1 VAAAPAWCDGGVD
14 AATAHR
20 DGAPSGAQ
28 TPLLAQGAIWR
39 GSQNGRV
46 PSWLMTSFCM
56 TLAVIHTRAL
66 VGLHAPEVIVEVHL
80 ADGLPSFTLVGLA
93 DTEVKEARER
103 VRAALAQSGFAFPHN
118 KRITVNLAPADLP
131 KESGR
136 FDLPI
141 ALGVLAAQGLLDAG
155 RLARC
160 EFAGELSLAG
170 ELRPVRGALAL
181 ALAVRESGCARRL
194 VLPAQCAAEAARVE
208 GVDIRS
214 ARHLGEVVQA
224 FLRGAADAAAPHE
237 LPGPSREPL
246 QPPPPLPDLADVK
259 GQAGARRALEV
270 AAAGA
275 HGLLL
280 IGPPGA
286 GKSMLADRLAGL
298 LPPMTPAE
306 ALSSAALLSVSSQGL
321 DVRRFGQRPVRAPH
335 HSASAVALVGGG
347 SPPRPGEISL
357 AHAGVLFLD
366 ELPEFPRSALEALR
380 EPLETGQITI
390 SRAACQAQYPAR
402 FQLVAA
408 MNPCPCGWLGAFAAS
423 GRQCLCNGE
432 AVRRYQARLSGP
444 LLDRIDMQIEVPAL
458 RPAELLPPATRT
470 APAAPPAQESSG
482 AVAARVLGARER
494 QLARQGVPNAL
505 LSAAQLESGLRLA
518 EASRALLEQV
528 AERLGWSARSLHRV
542 AKVARTVA
550 DLAGADEVEA
560 AHMAEAVHYRRGL
573 PGG

>member
-1 VAAAPAWCDGGVD
+1 MP
-14 AATAHR
+14 
-20 DGAPSGAQ
+20 
-28 TPLLAQGAIWR
+28 
-39 GSQNGRV
+39 
-46 PSWLMTSFCM
+46 
-56 TLAVIHTRAL
+56 LAVIHTRAL
-66 VGLHAPEVIVEVHL
+66 VGLHAPDVVVEVHL
-80 ADGLPSFTLVGLA
+80 ANGLPSFTLVGLA

-103 VRAALAQSGFAFPHN
+103 VRAALGQSGFAFPHN
-118 KRITVNLAPADLP
+118 QRITVNLAPADLP

-141 ALGVLAAQGLLDAG
+141 ALGVLAAQGLLDTA

-194 VLPAQCAAEAARVE
+194 VLPAASAAEAARVE
-208 GVDIRS
+208 GVDVRS

-224 FLRGAADAAAPHE
+224 FLPGDGEAAGARE
-237 LPGPSREPL
+237 LPGPTRGCDVA
-246 QPPPPLPDLADVK
+246 PPPLPDLADVK

-286 GKSMLADRLAGL
+286 GKSMLAERLAGL
-298 LPPMTPAE
+298 LPPMTPTE
-306 ALSSAALLSVSSQGL
+306 ALASAALLSVSTQGL
-321 DVRRFGQRPVRAPH
+321 DTSRFGQRPVRAPH

-366 ELPEFPRSALEALR
+366 ELPEFPRAALEALR
-380 EPLETGQITI
+380 EPLETGHITI
-390 SRAACQAQYPAR
+390 SRAAFQAQYPAR

-408 MNPCPCGWLGAFAAS
+408 MNPCPCGWLGAFATS
-423 GRQCLCNGE
+423 GRQCTCHGE

-458 RPAELLPPATRT
+458 RPSELLPAAAGRT
-470 APAAPPAQESSG
+470 VSGGAPRPEASAP
-482 AVAARVLGARER
+482 VAARVRAARER
-494 QLARQGVPNAL
+494 QRARQGTPNAL
-505 LSAAQLESGLRLA
+505 LAAGQVETGLRLA
-518 EASRALLEQV
+518 EPARALLEQV

-550 DLAGADEVEA
+550 DLAGADDVEA
-560 AHMAEAVHYRRGL
+560 AHMAEAVQYRRGL

>member
-1 VAAAPAWCDGGVD
+1 MQFA
-14 AATAHR
+14 R
-20 DGAPSGAQ
+20 QESGAPIR
-28 TPLLAQGAIWR
+28 TNLAPD
-39 GSQNGRV
+39 S
-46 PSWLMTSFCM
+46 SMSLS
-56 TLAVIHTRAL
+56 VIHTRAL
-66 VGLHAPEVIVEVHL
+66 VGLHAPEVLVEVHL
-80 ADGLPSFTLVGLA
+80 ANGLPSFTLVGLA

-103 VRAALAQSGFAFPHN
+103 VRAALTQSGFAFPHN
-118 KRITVNLAPADLP
+118 KRVTVNLAPADLP

-141 ALGVLAAQGLLDAG
+141 ALGVLAAQGLLDAA

-181 ALAVRESGCARRL
+181 ALAVREGGCQRQL
-194 VLPAQCAAEAARVE
+194 VLPAPSAAEAARVE
-208 GVDIRS
+208 GVDIRA
-214 ARHLGEVVQA
+214 ARSLGDVVQA
-224 FLRGAADAAAPHE
+224 FLPGDGDGHAARE
-237 LPGPSREPL
+237 LPRPRADLEID
-246 QPPPPLPDLADVK
+246 PPPLPDLADVR

-270 AAAGA
+270 AAAGG

-286 GKSMLADRLAGL
+286 GKSMLAERLAGL
-298 LPPMTPAE
+298 LPPMTPTE
-306 ALSSAALLSVSSQGL
+306 ALASAALLSVSSQGL
-321 DVRRFGQRPVRAPH
+321 DARRFGQRPVRSPH

-390 SRAACQAQYPAR
+390 SRAAYQAQYPAR

-423 GRQCLCNGE
+423 GRECTCTAD

-444 LLDRIDMQIEVPAL
+444 LLDRIDMQMEVPAL
-458 RPAELLPPATRT
+458 RPSELMAMREASGDGAVP
-470 APAAPPAQESSG
+470 ESS
-482 AVAARVLGARER
+482 AIVARRVHAARER
-494 QLARQGVPNAL
+494 QISRQGVPNAL
-505 LSAAQLESGLRLA
+505 LSPVQLDAALRLTTGA
-518 EASRALLEQV
+518 RELLVQI
-528 AERLGWSARSLHRV
+528 ADRLGWSARGLHRV
-542 AKVARTVA
+542 SRVARTLADMANAEAVA
-550 DLAGADEVEA
+550 PH
-560 AHMAEAVHYRRGL
+560 HMAEAVQYRRGIASV
-573 PGG
+573 G

>member
-1 VAAAPAWCDGGVD
+1 M
-14 AATAHR
+14 
-20 DGAPSGAQ
+20 S
-28 TPLLAQGAIWR
+28 L
-39 GSQNGRV
+39 S
-46 PSWLMTSFCM
+46 
-56 TLAVIHTRAL
+56 VIHTRAL
-66 VGLHAPEVIVEVHL
+66 VGLHAPEVVVEVHL
-80 ADGLPSFTLVGLA
+80 ANGLPSFTLVGLA
-93 DTEVKEARER
+93 DTEVKEAREC

-141 ALGVLAAQGLLDAG
+141 ALGVLAAQGLLDAA

-194 VLPAQCAAEAARVE
+194 VLPAQSAAEAARVE

-214 ARHLGEVVQA
+214 ARNLAEVVQA
-224 FLRGAADAAAPHE
+224 FLPGDDDAVGARE
-237 LPGPSREPL
+237 LPGPPIEPGGPA
-246 QPPPPLPDLADVK
+246 QPLADLADVK

-270 AAAGA
+270 AAAGG

-298 LPPMTPAE
+298 LPPMTPGE
-306 ALSSAALLSVSSQGL
+306 ALASAALLSVSSQGL
-321 DVRRFGQRPVRAPH
+321 DVRRFGQRPVRSPH

-380 EPLETGQITI
+380 EPLETGHITI
-390 SRAACQAQYPAR
+390 SRAAYQAQYPAR

-423 GRQCLCNGE
+423 GRQCICHGDDM
-432 AVRRYQARLSGP
+432 RRYQARLSGP

-458 RPAELLPPATRT
+458 RPAELLPSAQGRSVA
-470 APAAPPAQESSG
+470 APAPESS
-482 AVAARVLGARER
+482 ATVASRVRLARDV
-494 QLARQGVPNAL
+494 QLALQGVPNAL
-505 LSAAQLESGLRLA
+505 LSAAQIESGLRLSA
-518 EASRALLEQV
+518 GSCALLEQV
-528 AERLGWSARSLHRV
+528 ADRLGWSARSLHRV

-550 DLAGADEVEA
+550 DLAGAAEVEA
-560 AHMAEAVHYRRGL
+560 AHMAEAV
-573 PGG
+573 